1 MVSAASVVLLIYS
14 LNYNISCKHTPS
26 AHTLAFLPTYLHCFL
41 QFLQHQWFILK
52 EEPNLLHNGID
63 IRFLCSNHAE
73 EVEQLG
79 NGEEEELFI
88 LDSQQ
93 GHFFTPLG
101 EHLGCLIHLGGGRK
115 EEKEEGKDGEERV
128 GENGLS
134 SVLLYQVLERR

>member
-1 MVSAASVVLLIYS
+1 M
-14 LNYNISCKHTPS
+14 
-26 AHTLAFLPTYLHCFL
+26 
-41 QFLQHQWFILK
+41 
-52 EEPNLLHNGID
+52 
-63 IRFLCSNHAE
+63 
-73 EVEQLG
+73 EQLG

-128 GENGLS
+128 REKGVEFCTTIPSAREEIILQLRWRNICT
-134 SVLLYQVLERR
+134 VQFV